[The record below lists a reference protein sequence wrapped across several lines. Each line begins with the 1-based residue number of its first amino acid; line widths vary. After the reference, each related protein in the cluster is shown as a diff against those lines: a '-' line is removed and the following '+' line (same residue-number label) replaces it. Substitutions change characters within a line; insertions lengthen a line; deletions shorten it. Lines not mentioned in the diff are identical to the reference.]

1 MRERLFLEVKEEE
14 KKDLV
19 EALKNEFK
27 LTKNI
32 PIENSN
38 GEIICYTNKHDVYS
52 SYIDFT
58 LTDFINDNVTKQL
71 GRIQKINTFY
81 EEVIKKDK
89 KVRYLRIKSILA

>member
-38 GEIICYTNKHDVYS
+38 GEIICYTNKYDVYS

-58 LTDFINDNVTKQL
+58 LTDYINDNITEQL
-71 GRIQKINTFY
+71 GRVQKINTFY
-81 EEVIKKDK
+81 EDVIKKDK
-89 KVRYLRIKSILA
+89 KIRYLRVKSILA